1 LYASGIFW
9 SWSVLPMTLAKVV
22 VETKALTLTP
32 GNGTLVPSGCP
43 QGNPGKVC
51 LFVTEK
57 QPTSIAIGWR

>member
-1 LYASGIFW
+1 
-9 SWSVLPMTLAKVV
+9 MTLAKVV